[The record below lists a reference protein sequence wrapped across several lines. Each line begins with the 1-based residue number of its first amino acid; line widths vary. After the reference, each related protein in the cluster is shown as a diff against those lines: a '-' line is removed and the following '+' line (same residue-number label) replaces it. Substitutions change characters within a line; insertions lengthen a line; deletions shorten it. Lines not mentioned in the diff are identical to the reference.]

1 MYQQMKKGLMLLCTV
16 LLFATCIPLKAQAA
30 ADPVFTKTYTVFS
43 ENGTSDGV
51 YKIKVKNV
59 KKGYILRWNVTKK
72 GKKYATL
79 SSKRIVAKSK
89 TVTNELT
96 IDSQD
101 DPAFASGKP
110 VRVKVNVYSAQKQLL
125 SKLSFDATLQRSA
138 TAIDINTS
146 KISNI
151 SQLTPGNTYQ
161 FQAAV
166 TPANATSSVIWQ
178 VKDAAGA
185 DHSSEI
191 TASGKWTPT
200 QEGDYTVTAYA
211 IDTPGG
217 EPICTKTVQASVG
230 CYIESVNQSASNGV
244 HVTFGSDASKRYK
257 DTDFSI
263 RSGEASI
270 LIKKV
275 KYSEDG
281 KTAYL
286 TTATNFMNGMTY
298 TVACL
303 GNTME
308 FTASMGEPTALSIT
322 TTTAQCEKYTTIKY
336 ALLDAKGINVTDNA
350 NGAFTYSANINNGFL
365 DHKTGRLYMTTIG
378 SVGTITMNYT
388 SADGKI
394 NLTDTKVIVCVAPKA
409 EVAETTNFTIT
420 NSVQEP
426 LYKEEDVRTVTVGDT
441 MYAHFQGLDEDDV
454 AITYD
459 SITYQSSDPDKL
471 IISQDGKITP
481 IKTGPVMVV
490 VTAKQGNDSVTY
502 PYSITVKDQR
512 YLATIQMEKTSIA
525 MSNSPDMNYQA
536 IIGVA
541 AYDQYGE
548 KYPLVDE
555 VGILSASASQLVQP
569 SYNSENNIV
578 TIRAQNALSGMYSF
592 TLTLTSNN
600 HSASQ
605 NFSVL
610 VSTTFP
616 NSTSTYQV
624 ECNTNTM
631 DLSVNENTSMDRTLQ
646 VRLAEYRGG
655 VFYQYHNFTK
665 ARITKGSN
673 YYTQDLSN
681 ASTVTTS
688 AIELSGA
695 DVLNITPITL
705 TAGVSNALRTC
716 NKAEPGIYTVTF
728 TYKDKQYKEA
738 TARAN
743 FTITDGQF
751 APEYTIQNTTT
762 ELTVTNALD
771 MVKSC
776 IRIPDGTILDCTATG
791 TRLTGSQITVRSGE
805 QLHIDTIT
813 VQSVIKIST
822 GEDVYVKHTI
832 PVDRTLTNR

>member
-1 MYQQMKKGLMLLCTV
+1 MYQQMKKGLMLLCAV
-16 LLFATCIPLKAQAA
+16 LLFAASMPGKAQAA
-30 ADPVFTKTYTVFS
+30 ADPVFTKTYSVFS

-51 YKIKVKNV
+51 YKIKIKNV
-59 KKGYILRWNVTKK
+59 KKGYILRWNITKK
-72 GKKYATL
+72 GKKYASF
-79 SSKRIVAKSK
+79 SSNRIVAKSK
-89 TVTNELT
+89 TVTNQLT

-110 VRVKVNVYSAQKQLL
+110 VRIKVNIYSAQKELL
-125 SKLSFDATLQRSA
+125 SKLSFDASLQKSA
-138 TAIDINTS
+138 TAIDIDTS
-146 KISNI
+146 KISNL
-151 SQLTPGNTYQ
+151 SQLTPGNAYQ
-161 FQAAV
+161 FLATM
-166 TPANATSSVIWQ
+166 TPANATSKISWQ
-178 VKDAAGA
+178 VKDAAGT

-191 TASGKWTPT
+191 TANGVWTPT
-200 QEGDYTVTAYA
+200 QEGDYTITAFA
-211 IDTPGG
+211 TDTPGG
-217 EPICTKTVQASVG
+217 AQLCTKSVQASVG

-244 HVTFGSDASKRYK
+244 HVTFGADASKRYK

-263 RSGEASI
+263 RAGEATI
-270 LIKKV
+270 LIKKI

-286 TTATNFMNGMTY
+286 TTASNFMNGMVY
-298 TVACL
+298 TVSCA
-303 GNTME
+303 GNTKE

-350 NGAFTYSANINNGFL
+350 DGTFTYTANINNGFL
-365 DHKTGRLYMTTIG
+365 DQKTGRLYMTTIG
-378 SVGTITMNYT
+378 SVGTITMTYT

-394 NLTDTKVIVCVAPKA
+394 KLTDTKTVICIAPKA

-420 NSVQEP
+420 NSTQEP
-426 LYKEEDVRTVTVGDT
+426 LYKDADVRTVTVGDI

-471 IISQDGKITP
+471 IISPDGKITP

-490 VTAKQGNDSVTY
+490 VTAKQGSDSVTY

-512 YLATIQMEKTSIA
+512 YLATIQMERTSIA
-525 MSNSPDMNYQA
+525 MSNSPDPNYQA
-536 IIGVA
+536 IIGVS
-541 AYDQYGE
+541 AYDQYGD
-548 KYPLVDE
+548 KYQLVDE
-555 VGILSASASQLVQP
+555 TGTLSVSASQQVQP
-569 SYNSENNIV
+569 SYSSENNIV
-578 TIRAQNALSGMYSF
+578 TIRAQHAASGMYSF

-624 ECNTNTM
+624 ECSTNTM
-631 DLSVNENTSMDRTLQ
+631 DLSVNENSSMDRTMQ

-655 VFYQYHNFTK
+655 VFYQYQNFTK
-665 ARITKGSN
+665 AVINKGST
-673 YYTQDLSN
+673 YYGPDLIA
-681 ASTVTTS
+681 ASTTTS
-688 AIELSGA
+688 GAIQLSGA
-695 DVLNITPITL
+695 DVLNITPITF
-705 TAGVSNALRTC
+705 TAGVGGGLRTC
-716 NKAEPGIYTVTF
+716 NKAEPGIYTVTL
-728 TYKDKQYKEA
+728 TYIDKQYKES
-738 TARAN
+738 TAQVN
-743 FTITDGQF
+743 FTITDGQS

-762 ELTVTNALD
+762 DVTVTNALD

-776 IRIPDGTILDCTATG
+776 IYIPDGTILDCTATG
-791 TRLTGSQITVRSGE
+791 SRLTGSQIPVRSGE

-813 VQSVIKIST
+813 VQSIVKIST
-822 GEDVYVKHTI
+822 GEQVYVKHTI
-832 PVDRTLTNR
+832 TVDRTLTNR